1 MRRLQAIFLAAVL
14 SLVAVPLSAGSDVDS
29 LLINV
34 TLRDDGSATVTET
47 WQIDVSDDI
56 SEWYL
61 VADNMGRMTIED
73 LQVRDETGDEYVNE
87 GEWDINRSRSRK
99 AGRCGLVTKPNGY
112 EICWGVGSSGP
123 HIYTVSYLLTGLV
136 KGHEDMDGFN
146 HMFVARDLGSSPRT
160 VILTIRRPGLELTTD
175 NTKVWAFGFRGE
187 IHVEDGAVIAR
198 STEPFVRQSALIAM
212 VGFSKGMFHPTL
224 IEDRTFDEVRR
235 QAMEGSDYH
244 EPEKDK
250 SDLWFSIMIGLGV
263 VLAVYGSL
271 MVIVKTTKRRRE
283 LLGGRMKN
291 VQWFRDT
298 PVGGDLK
305 RSANILC
312 CFSGNTMQERERLI
326 AAYITRLFY
335 RGAFEVIPQPGKAKP
350 VMRIK
355 NLEISE
361 ESGTDSA
368 LETELYSYIK
378 EAAGEDGILQK
389 NELKRW
395 ANSHGMELY
404 QWGRKAFPDGI
415 TIWTIQPEETR
426 QVFGLRKY
434 LKDFTLIKDR
444 GVVEVKLWNS
454 YLIFAT
460 LYGIADQVM
469 KDFRKVCPEYFN
481 LSSAAELFEDD
492 TTSLMI
498 WSMINMTSR
507 NFNTA
512 AVAYQASLSDNSG
525 SSWSGGGGMS
535 SWGGGGG
542 FSGGGSGGGGR

>member
-14 SLVAVPLSAGSDVDS
+14 SLVAVPLRAGSDVDS

-61 VADNMGRMTIED
+61 VEDNMGRMTIKD
-73 LQVRDETGDEYVNE
+73 LQVRDETGHEYVNE

-146 HMFVARDLGSSPRT
+146 QMFVARDLGSSPRT
-160 VILTIRRPGLELTTD
+160 VILTIRRPGLEFTTD

-187 IHVEDGAVIAR
+187 IHVEDGAVVAR

-235 QAMEGSDYH
+235 QAMEGSDYR
-244 EPEKDK
+244 ESEKDK

-291 VQWFRDT
+291 VQWFRDA

-326 AAYITRLFY
+326 AAYFTRLFY
-335 RGAFEVIPQPGKAKP
+335 RGAFEVIPQPGKTKP

-355 NLEISE
+355 DLEISE
-361 ESGTDSA
+361 ESGTDTA

-404 QWGRKAFPDGI
+404 KWGRKAFPDGI

-444 GVVEVKLWNS
+444 GVVEVKLWNN
-454 YLIFAT
+454 YMIFAT